1 MADVLSQSQIDALLK
16 SMQDGPPKEEK
27 EEPKVVEVSV
37 QESPKKEEAPAKE
50 DNFSKYDFYSPR
62 KFTKEKIRLLKSIF
76 DNYARILTSQ
86 VNGIFRTM
94 TDITVLELRETRY
107 YEYVNAFHEND
118 CMTIVDTYVQ
128 DKGKSNVPMMS
139 YISPGLTLTLVSH
152 MLGGSDTV
160 IKTEDD
166 YRYTDVEMALYK
178 RIMEYIVHALGDG
191 FSNYINAEFKIA
203 KIETNPSM
211 VQEVGLDE
219 TVVLAVMNV
228 DISGLAMERI
238 RICLPGTLLEHMFK
252 IIDNRKHLARGFAY
266 ENNQDTIMEHLKAS
280 SFPMTGQLG
289 VVKLDIEDLYHL
301 KVGDVIDLNK
311 AKNSAVKLYVGRQP
325 WFTGKM
331 GVYKKNIAIRI
342 EDRIIQKEDKA
353 MEALSDAVAKEGETE
368 EIPEEEISP
377 MNVMAQDIQD
387 LLDPEPSLDDEE

>member
-27 EEPKVVEVSV
+27 TEPKAAEVLV
-37 QESPKKEEAPAKE
+37 QKKNEETPLRE
-50 DNFSKYDFYSPR
+50 DHYSKYDFYSPR
-62 KFTKEKIRLLKSIF
+62 KFTKEKIRLLKSVF

-118 CMTIVDTYVQ
+118 CMTIVETYVEG
-128 DKGKSNVPMMS
+128 KGKSNVPLMT

-152 MLGGSDTV
+152 MLGGTDS
-160 IKTEDD
+160 IMKTEGD

-203 KIETNPSM
+203 KVESNPSM

-219 TVVLAVMNV
+219 TVVIVVLNV

-238 RICLPGTLLEHMFK
+238 RMCLPGTLLEHMFK

-266 ENNQDTIMEHLKAS
+266 ENNQDVIMQHLRS
-280 SFPMTGQLG
+280 SEFPMTGQLG
-289 VVKLDIEDLYHL
+289 IVKLDMEDLYHL

-311 AKNSAVKLYVGRQP
+311 TKNSAVKLYVGRQP

-331 GVYKKNIAIRI
+331 GIFKKNIAVRI
-342 EDRIIQKEDKA
+342 EDRIMQKQESPKEVVDNSFTQEEDP
-353 MEALSDAVAKEGETE
+353 V
-368 EIPEEEISP
+368 EEEEKSP
-377 MNVMAQDIQD
+377 VSDIAAEDIQD
-387 LLDPEPSLDDEE
+387 LLEDAEEDYSLSE

>member
-1 MADVLSQSQIDALLK
+1 MADVLSQSQIDALLR

-27 EEPKVVEVSV
+27 VEEKAAEVL
-37 QESPKKEEAPAKE
+37 EPKKEEVQKE
-50 DNFSKYDFYSPR
+50 EETYSKYDFYSPR
-62 KFTKEKIRLLKSIF
+62 KFTKDKIRLLRSIF

-342 EDRIIQKEDKA
+342 EDRIIQKDDKA
-353 MEALSDAVAKEGETE
+353 MEALSDAVAKEAETE

>member
-1 MADVLSQSQIDALLK
+1 M
-16 SMQDGPPKEEK
+16 
-27 EEPKVVEVSV
+27 
-37 QESPKKEEAPAKE
+37 
-50 DNFSKYDFYSPR
+50 R
-62 KFTKEKIRLLKSIF
+62 SIF

-387 LLDPEPSLDDEE
+387 LLDPELSLDDEE

>member
-27 EEPKVVEVSV
+27 TEPKAAEVLV
-37 QESPKKEEAPAKE
+37 QKKNEETPLRE
-50 DNFSKYDFYSPR
+50 DHYSKYDFYSPR
-62 KFTKEKIRLLKSIF
+62 KFTKEKIRLLKSVF

-118 CMTIVDTYVQ
+118 CMPIVETYVEG
-128 DKGKSNVPMMS
+128 KGKSNVPLMM

-152 MLGGSDTV
+152 MLGGTDS
-160 IKTEDD
+160 IMKTEGD

-203 KIETNPSM
+203 KVESNPSM

-219 TVVLAVMNV
+219 TVVIVVLNV

-238 RICLPGTLLEHMFK
+238 RMCLPGTLLEHMFK

-266 ENNQDTIMEHLKAS
+266 ENNQDVIMQHLRS
-280 SFPMTGQLG
+280 SEFPMTGQLG
-289 VVKLDIEDLYHL
+289 IVKLDMEDLYHL

-311 AKNSAVKLYVGRQP
+311 TKNSAVKLYVGRQP

-331 GVYKKNIAIRI
+331 GIFKKNIAVRI
-342 EDRIIQKEDKA
+342 EDRIMQKQE
-353 MEALSDAVAKEGETE
+353 SPKEVVDNAFT
-368 EIPEEEISP
+368 PEEDPIEEEKKSP
-377 MNVMAQDIQD
+377 NSDIAAEDIQD
-387 LLDPEPSLDDEE
+387 LLEDAEEDYSLSE

>member
-27 EEPKVVEVSV
+27 TEPKAAEVLV
-37 QESPKKEEAPAKE
+37 QKKNEETPLRE
-50 DNFSKYDFYSPR
+50 DHYSKYDFYSPR

-118 CMTIVDTYVQ
+118 CMTIVETYVEG
-128 DKGKSNVPMMS
+128 KGKSNVPLMT

-152 MLGGSDTV
+152 MLGGTDS
-160 IKTEDD
+160 IMKTEGD

-203 KIETNPSM
+203 KVESNPSM

-219 TVVLAVMNV
+219 TVVIVVLNV

-238 RICLPGTLLEHMFK
+238 RMCLPGTLLEHMFK

-266 ENNQDTIMEHLKAS
+266 ENNQDVIMQHLRS
-280 SFPMTGQLG
+280 SEFPMTGQLG
-289 VVKLDIEDLYHL
+289 IVKLDMEDLYHL

-311 AKNSAVKLYVGRQP
+311 TKNSAVKLYVGRQP

-331 GVYKKNIAIRI
+331 GIFKKNIAVRI
-342 EDRIIQKEDKA
+342 EDRIMQKQE
-353 MEALSDAVAKEGETE
+353 SPKEVVDNAFT
-368 EIPEEEISP
+368 PEEDPIEEEKKSP
-377 MNVMAQDIQD
+377 NSDIAAEDIQD
-387 LLDPEPSLDDEE
+387 LLEDAEEDYSLSE

>member
-27 EEPKVVEVSV
+27 TESQAAEVLVQKKNEETPLR
-37 QESPKKEEAPAKE
+37 E
-50 DNFSKYDFYSPR
+50 DHYSKYDFYSPR
-62 KFTKEKIRLLKSIF
+62 KFTKEKIRLLKSVF

-118 CMTIVDTYVQ
+118 CMTIVETYVEG
-128 DKGKSNVPMMS
+128 KGKSNVPLMT

-152 MLGGSDTV
+152 MLGGTDS
-160 IKTEDD
+160 IMKTEGD

-203 KIETNPSM
+203 KVESNPSM

-219 TVVLAVMNV
+219 TVVIVVLNV

-238 RICLPGTLLEHMFK
+238 RMCLPGTLLEHMFK

-266 ENNQDTIMEHLKAS
+266 ENNQDVIMQHLRS
-280 SFPMTGQLG
+280 SEFPMTGQLG
-289 VVKLDIEDLYHL
+289 IVKLDMEDLYHL

-311 AKNSAVKLYVGRQP
+311 TKNSAVKLYVGRQP

-331 GVYKKNIAIRI
+331 GIFKKNIAVRI
-342 EDRIIQKEDKA
+342 EDRIMQKQE
-353 MEALSDAVAKEGETE
+353 SPKEVVDNAFT
-368 EIPEEEISP
+368 PEEDPVEEEEKSP
-377 MNVMAQDIQD
+377 VSDIAAEDIQD
-387 LLDPEPSLDDEE
+387 LLEDAEEDYSLSE